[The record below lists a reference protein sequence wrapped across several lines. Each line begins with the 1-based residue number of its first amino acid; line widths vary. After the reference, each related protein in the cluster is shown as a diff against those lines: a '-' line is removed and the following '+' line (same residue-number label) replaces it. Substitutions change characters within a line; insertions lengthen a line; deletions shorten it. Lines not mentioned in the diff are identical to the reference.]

1 MEIHAAAYLSSSRV
15 ACVTEE
21 DRAALELLEA
31 RKRDYQQCFTSP
43 AGQRVLVDFSNFMR
57 AAESC
62 GVPGDRDKT
71 FTLIG
76 RHECWLRIQNHLNL
90 TTDKLFL
97 LATGRPY
104 IIGETDE

>member
-1 MEIHAAAYLSSSRV
+1 MSKQDDE
-15 ACVTEE
+15 
-21 DRAALELLEA
+21 ALAFIEQ
-31 RKRDYQQCFTSP
+31 RQRDYQQCFSSP
-43 AGQRVLVDFSNFMR
+43 AGQRVLVDFADFMR

-62 GVPGDRDKT
+62 GIPGDRDKT

-90 TTDKLFL
+90 DPEQLFR

-104 IIGETDE
+104 QTGETTDG